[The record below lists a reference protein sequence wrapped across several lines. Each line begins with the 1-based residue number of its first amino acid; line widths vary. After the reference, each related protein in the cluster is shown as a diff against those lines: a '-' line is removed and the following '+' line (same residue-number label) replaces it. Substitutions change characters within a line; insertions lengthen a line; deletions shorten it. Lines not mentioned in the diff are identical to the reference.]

1 MRGIDN
7 MQKIAV
13 GILFLISVTF
23 SVLMIHFTFFAS
35 QGARYTWDDGV
46 QDRQVNLERYNELKQ
61 TADNDRKI
69 NLERYNELK
78 AQIERL
84 K

>member
-1 MRGIDN
+1 MIKHRL
-7 MQKIAV
+7 AT
-13 GILFLISVTF
+13 GILVLIFVIF
-23 SVLMIHFTFFAS
+23 SILTVHFTFFAS

-46 QDRQVNLERYNELKQ
+46 QDRQINLERYNELKQ

-69 NLERYNELK
+69 NLERYDELK

-84 K
+84 Q